1 MFKLVL
7 LVTLIVACIPT
18 DGEFSS
24 CRAGVL
30 EAPQGECGHVRRR
43 TAANCAINGT
53 KCGNCLFFITHMLT
67 SDSSHDVI
75 IISSACLHLVCHFD
89 VLLSATL

>member
-1 MFKLVL
+1 MLKLVL
-7 LVTLIVACIPT
+7 LVTLIVAFIPT

-30 EAPQGECGHVRRR
+30 EAPQGECGHVRHH

-53 KCGNCLFFITHMLT
+53 KCGNCLLFKTHMLT
-67 SDSSHDVI
+67 SHSPHDVI

-89 VLLSATL
+89 VLLLATL